1 MSRYGLF
8 DTLLKNYD
16 KSKKYKTKQRKDTKK
31 KINIVT

>member
-16 KSKKYKTKQRKDTKK
+16 KKYETKQRKDTKK